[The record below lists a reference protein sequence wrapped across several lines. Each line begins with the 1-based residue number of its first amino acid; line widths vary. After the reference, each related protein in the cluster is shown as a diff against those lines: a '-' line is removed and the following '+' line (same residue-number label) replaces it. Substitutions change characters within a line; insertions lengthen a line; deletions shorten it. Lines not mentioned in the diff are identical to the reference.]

1 MAKRKPTQRRSSVK
15 QSAGSGVIQK
25 KSDAVTRVKH
35 VEIVNASTNQSLRRE
50 KNPAVVADEWSE
62 FDNLDDQQIGKAVA
76 KDRDAAPVDDDAF
89 WRNAHLIAP
98 VPKQPISIRLDE
110 DVVGFFK
117 QSGPGYQS
125 RINAVLRSYMEAK
138 K

>member
-1 MAKRKPTQRRSSVK
+1 MAKNKLTQGRSSVK
-15 QSAGSGVIQK
+15 RSATSGVILK
-25 KSDAVTRVKH
+25 KSDVVARVKH
-35 VEIVNASTNQSLRRE
+35 AKIVDAATNQPLRRE
-50 KNPAVVADEWSE
+50 KNPAMVADEWSE
-62 FDNLDDQQIGKAVA
+62 FDNLDDEQIGKAVA
-76 KDRDAAPVDDDAF
+76 KDRDAAPLDDDAF
-89 WRNAHLIAP
+89 WRNARVIAP

-117 QSGPGYQS
+117 KSGPGYQS